1 MGRDD
6 QGINNSM
13 HRWQVIPRVLCF
25 VTAGDDSDR
34 YVLLLRG
41 APTKRIWANR
51 LNGVG
56 GHVERDEDMHT
67 AVLREI
73 HEETGLTIDHARL
86 CGVVQID
93 SGATAGILMFVWTA
107 VAHDQHVKH
116 SDEGTLEWYSGHQL
130 PTTDLVDDLAILLPR
145 VLSMNS
151 NEPPFFAHYSYTSD
165 NRLQIKLHGE
175 VPILA

>member
-56 GHVERDEDMHT
+56 GHVERDED
-67 AVLREI
+67 
-73 HEETGLTIDHARL
+73 
-86 CGVVQID
+86 
-93 SGATAGILMFVWTA
+93 
-107 VAHDQHVKH
+107 
-116 SDEGTLEWYSGHQL
+116 
-130 PTTDLVDDLAILLPR
+130 
-145 VLSMNS
+145 
-151 NEPPFFAHYSYTSD
+151 
-165 NRLQIKLHGE
+165 
-175 VPILA
+175 